1 MKEEP
6 EAPRKPAKATEL
18 GEGALDSC
26 PEQHSWLLCCS
37 EQGGLSLGSRSF
49 SAL

>member
-18 GEGALDSC
+18 GEEAPDSR
-26 PEQHSWLLCCS
+26 PELHSWLLGCS
-37 EQGGLSLGSRSF
+37 EQGGPSLGSRSF